1 MLKITTYATAA
12 CVTLKLE
19 GKLLQPWLPDLRDA
33 YERARA
39 AAPALGLDLADVTFV
54 DAAGALALGEMLR
67 DGALL
72 GDCSSFVAELLQ
84 VGQP

>member
-1 MLKITTYATAA
+1 VLKITICSTTK

-19 GKLLQPWLPDLRDA
+19 GKLLEPWLAELRDA
-33 YERARA
+33 HERARA
-39 AAPALGLDLADVTFV
+39 SARTIRLDLAAVTFV
-54 DAAGALALGEMLR
+54 DAAGERALAVMLR
-67 DGALL
+67 DGAVL